1 MPQLACV
8 EARPSAGGPDDDR
21 PAVGLEMRLVVT
33 TIDGDVLARQLN
45 PGLTHLR
52 DARRGAGLARA
63 AYDRKVRLHRP
74 GIRTRLRVAA
84 RRLKETPHWL
94 VLRRL
99 GKRRSPEYRDY
110 LATQL
115 RRTLSKRETDPGSG
129 AETLINRVAQQQ
141 PSRGAVLCI
150 GCRNGLEL
158 DRFRARGFD
167 EVVGIDIF
175 SQRPDILTMDM
186 HEMSFADDSFDIVY
200 ASHSLEHSYDV
211 DRVAGEI
218 GRVARDGAVIGV
230 EVPVR
235 AQASDADRIVFSGL
249 DELRGVFRLKIG
261 EELLAEEQLPHTP
274 TNEQGTEIARLV
286 FRLKKES

>member
-1 MPQLACV
+1 
-8 EARPSAGGPDDDR
+8 
-21 PAVGLEMRLVVT
+21 
-33 TIDGDVLARQLN
+33 
-45 PGLTHLR
+45 
-52 DARRGAGLARA
+52 
-63 AYDRKVRLHRP
+63 
-74 GIRTRLRVAA
+74 
-84 RRLKETPHWL
+84 
-94 VLRRL
+94 
-99 GKRRSPEYRDY
+99 
-110 LATQL
+110 L

-129 AETLINRVAQQQ
+129 AETLINRVAEQQ

-186 HEMSFADDSFDIVY
+186 HELSFADDSFDIVY

>member
-1 MPQLACV
+1 M
-8 EARPSAGGPDDDR
+8 
-21 PAVGLEMRLVVT
+21 
-33 TIDGDVLARQLN
+33 
-45 PGLTHLR
+45 
-52 DARRGAGLARA
+52 
-63 AYDRKVRLHRP
+63 RLHRP

-84 RRLKETPHWL
+84 RRLKETPHWF

-129 AETLINRVAQQQ
+129 AETLIRGVADQQ

-186 HEMSFADDSFDIVY
+186 HEMSFADDSFDVVY